1 MVVKLLLL
9 GVISNGDFSV
19 KTKRTLDVLFME
31 VQTGGYV
38 HCAKCTTEEK
48 LSEDKTRLRNGNAS
62 CKKSECKS
70 HGTGTMRLAAS
81 AEPHSAAG
89 GRRDP
94 EAQ

>member
-19 KTKRTLDVLFME
+19 KTKRTLDELFME

-38 HCAKCTTEEK
+38 HCTKCTTEEK

-62 CKKSECKS
+62 CKKSV
-70 HGTGTMRLAAS
+70 LALRVERS
-81 AEPHSAAG
+81 PLH
-89 GRRDP
+89 P
-94 EAQ
+94 VC